1 MEINKPVSP
10 ARYCPHHEL
19 AWYESSWLHLCLPE
33 TLPLAWRRLVQSY
46 CSCVLLMFEKNPPGK
61 MVLTI
66 HQKDGRLR
74 MELATSSKFGMPEE
88 LSALRMVAAHY
99 AQLSAHIFL

>member
-1 MEINKPVSP
+1 
-10 ARYCPHHEL
+10 
-19 AWYESSWLHLCLPE
+19 
-33 TLPLAWRRLVQSY
+33 
-46 CSCVLLMFEKNPPGK
+46 MFEKNPPGK

-66 HQKDGRLR
+66 HQKDGRLQ